1 MFASLGSRNFRLFF
15 AGQLVSQVGNYM
27 SVLVQTLLVLALTK
41 SGTAVGILTACQF
54 LPMLLLG
61 AWAGLVVDR
70 CDKRRLLLSVE
81 ALAMVQSF
89 ALATLAF
96 QAHPPLAGIF
106 ALAFTSGLLITFDN
120 PARRSF
126 VAELV
131 PETEVQNAVSLS
143 TALMTSARVVGPALG
158 GILIATSGF
167 GWCFALDGL
176 SYVAVL
182 LALWRIDSSEVRRPA
197 RVERAKG
204 QVRAGFRHVRS
215 VPVLRVSFVMIAIVG
230 CLTLNFNVVLPLL
243 VTRTL
248 HGTPT
253 QFCALY
259 AVMSAGSV
267 VGALAMAR
275 RHDVKLRH
283 VIVAAVAWGA
293 VMMAMAAVPNLTAA
307 FPVAA
312 LLGATSV
319 GFTTSGTALVQ
330 VRADPLMRG
339 RVLSLQAVLLLG
351 STPIGGPAIGVVCDA
366 FGARAGLG
374 VGAVAALGAGLWGGL
389 MRRQLSR
396 NASPSADVAPA
407 VLQPKP

>member
-1 MFASLGSRNFRLFF
+1 MSGGQATAGRSMFASLGS
-15 AGQLVSQVGNYM
+15 
-27 SVLVQTLLVLALTK
+27 
-41 SGTAVGILTACQF
+41 
-54 LPMLLLG
+54 
-61 AWAGLVVDR
+61 
-70 CDKRRLLLSVE
+70 LSVE

-106 ALAFTSGLLITFDN
+106 ALVFTSGLLITFDN

-182 LALWRIDSSEVRRPA
+182 LAL
-197 RVERAKG
+197 
-204 QVRAGFRHVRS
+204 
-215 VPVLRVSFVMIAIVG
+215 
-230 CLTLNFNVVLPLL
+230 
-243 VTRTL
+243 
-248 HGTPT
+248 
-253 QFCALY
+253 
-259 AVMSAGSV
+259 
-267 VGALAMAR
+267 
-275 RHDVKLRH
+275 
-283 VIVAAVAWGA
+283 
-293 VMMAMAAVPNLTAA
+293 
-307 FPVAA
+307 
-312 LLGATSV
+312 
-319 GFTTSGTALVQ
+319 
-330 VRADPLMRG
+330 
-339 RVLSLQAVLLLG
+339 LLG